1 MMGVSALF
9 CLFFKTVPG
18 GFIMKKKVA
27 LLVGG
32 WSAERQVSLEKGKS
46 IERALREKGYDVK
59 VIDVQKDITRLIEEL
74 TPRPDVVYNN
84 LHGKGGED
92 GTIQAVLDIL
102 ELPYTHSGVLASS
115 IGMNKPVAKRMAAS
129 VGVRVPQGMVVAKD
143 DVVKQHVMEPPYVV
157 KPPCEGSS
165 VGVRIIMERDN
176 QPPLDLENW
185 AFGEDVLVEKYI
197 PGREL
202 TVAVLDGKAQ
212 AVTEIVAQTRFFD
225 YEAKYHDTRTEY
237 ILPAQVPQDVYA
249 AALDYAERV
258 FEVIGCSGIA
268 RCDFRYDD
276 SKPGAEGLYFLEI
289 NTQPGFTPESIG
301 PSQVIYNGTSYNDL
315 CAHLVETAQCHGL
328 EQHVRKSSAAAPATL
343 KKRA

>member
-1 MMGVSALF
+1 M
-9 CLFFKTVPG
+9 T
-18 GFIMKKKVA
+18 KKVA

-32 WSAERQVSLEKGKS
+32 WSAERQVSLEKGKA
-46 IERALREKGYDVK
+46 IEKALREKGYDVG
-59 VIDVQKDITRLIEEL
+59 VIDVSKDISRLIEQL

-92 GTIQAVLDIL
+92 GTIQAVLEML
-102 ELPYTHSGVLASS
+102 EIPYTHSGVLASA
-115 IGMNKPVAKRMAAS
+115 IGMDKPVAKRLAAS
-129 VGVRVPQGMVVAKD
+129 VGVRVPEGVVASKD
-143 DVVKQHVMEPPYVV
+143 EVVKGHVMEPPYVV
-157 KPPCEGSS
+157 KPPREGSS
-165 VGVRIIMERDN
+165 VGVRIILERDN

-185 AFGEDVLVEKYI
+185 AFGDEVLVEQYI

-202 TVAVLDGKAQ
+202 TVAILDGKAQ

-237 ILPAQVPQDVYA
+237 VLPAKIPQDVYN

-258 FEVIGCSGIA
+258 FDVLGCSGIA

-328 EQHVRKSSAAAPATL
+328 EQPAPKSSADARDTQ

>member
-1 MMGVSALF
+1 M
-9 CLFFKTVPG
+9 T
-18 GFIMKKKVA
+18 KKVA

-46 IERALREKGYDVK
+46 IEKALREKGYDVA
-59 VIDVQKDITRLIEEL
+59 VIDVQKNIGHLIEQL
-74 TPRPDVVYNN
+74 TPKPDVVYNN

-92 GTIQAVLDIL
+92 GTIQAVLDML
-102 ELPYTHSGVLASS
+102 EIPYTHSSMLASA

-129 VGVRVPQGMVVAKD
+129 VGVRVPQGLLAMKD
-143 DVVKQHVMEPPYVV
+143 DVVASHVMEPPYVV

-165 VGVRIIMERDN
+165 VGVRIILERDN
-176 QPPLDLENW
+176 QAPLDLENW
-185 AFGEDVLVEKYI
+185 AFGDEVLVEEYI

-212 AVTEIVAQTRFFD
+212 AVTEIVSHTRFFD

-237 ILPAQVPQDVYA
+237 VLPAKIPQDVYNT
-249 AALDYAERV
+249 ALDYAERV
-258 FEVIGCSGIA
+258 FNVIGCSGIA

-289 NTQPGFTPESIG
+289 NTQPGFTAESIG
-301 PSQVIYNGTSYNDL
+301 PSQVVYNGTSYNDL

-328 EQHVRKSSAAAPATL
+328 EQPARASSTAAPAQH